1 MKEKPMP
8 KVSFRPDDRLVQP
21 FEPVTVE
28 VKTGETIL
36 EAAKKAGVPLE
47 HNCGGVCACSTC
59 HVILDDGFERL
70 SAMEE
75 DEEDQLDEAEGLT
88 LKSRLGCQA
97 HIKGDITVRIP
108 PCSKGSH
115 EH

>member
-1 MKEKPMP
+1 MP
-8 KVSFRPDDRLVQP
+8 KVFFHPDNRLSVP
-21 FEPVTVE
+21 FDSVSIVVE
-28 VKTGETIL
+28 NGETIL

-59 HVILDDGFERL
+59 HVILDDGFDRL
-70 SAMEE
+70 SVMEE
-75 DEEDQLDEAEGLT
+75 DEEDQLDRAEGLT

-97 HIKGDITVRIP
+97 RINGDIAVRIP
-108 PCSKGSH
+108 PCSRGSH

>member
-1 MKEKPMP
+1 LSE
-8 KVSFRPDDRLVQP
+8 P
-21 FEPVTVE
+21 FSPVTVE
-28 VKTGETIL
+28 VMAGETIL
-36 EAAKKAGVPLE
+36 QAATRAHVPLE

-59 HVILDDGFERL
+59 HVILDDGFDRL
-70 SAMEE
+70 SVMEE

-97 HIKGDITVRIP
+97 HIMGDVTVRIP

>member
-1 MKEKPMP
+1 MP
-8 KVSFRPDDRLVQP
+8 KVSFRPDERLTEP
-21 FEPVTVE
+21 FPPVTVE
-28 VKTGETIL
+28 VEENTTIL
-36 EAAKKAGVPLE
+36 EAAKKAHVPLE

-59 HVILDDGFERL
+59 HVILDDGFDRL
-70 SAMEE
+70 SVMEE

-97 HIKGDITVRIP
+97 HIKGDITVRVP

>member
-1 MKEKPMP
+1 MP
-8 KVSFRPDDRLVQP
+8 KVSFRPDDRLSEP
-21 FEPVTVE
+21 FSPVTVE
-28 VKTGETIL
+28 VMAGETIL
-36 EAAKKAGVPLE
+36 QAATRAHVPLE

-59 HVILDDGFERL
+59 HVILDDGFDRL
-70 SAMEE
+70 SVMEE

-97 HIKGDITVRIP
+97 HIMGDVTVRIP

>member
-1 MKEKPMP
+1 MP

-70 SAMEE
+70 SVMEE

>member
-1 MKEKPMP
+1 MP
-8 KVSFRPDDRLVQP
+8 KVSFHPDGRLSLSFDP
-21 FEPVTVE
+21 ATVE
-28 VKTGETIL
+28 VPEGTTIL
-36 EAAKKAGVPLE
+36 EAAKMAGVPLE

-59 HVILDDGFERL
+59 HVILDEGFERL
-70 SAMEE
+70 SLMEE

-97 HIKGDITVRIP
+97 HIKGDLSVRIP
-108 PCSKGSH
+108 PCSKGGH